1 MKGVGNVQRKDIS
14 SLLLKLGVSP
24 SHQGFDYIIEC
35 VKMVDKNKE
44 LLYSVTTKLLPKVA
58 EKFKTTPERVGRNI
72 RHAIQKSFEYIDD
85 DIAAEVFGSLYSKNH
100 GIKNSCYIGAIAE
113 YLREGD

>member
-1 MKGVGNVQRKDIS
+1 MKGVRNVQRKDIS

-44 LLYSVTTKLLPKVA
+44 LIYSVTTKLFPEVA

-72 RHAIQKSFEYIDD
+72 RHAIQNSLGYVDD
-85 DIAAEVFGSLYSKNH
+85 SVAAEVFGSLYSKNR

>member
-1 MKGVGNVQRKDIS
+1 MKGVRNVQRKDIS

-24 SHQGFDYIIEC
+24 SHQGFGYIIEC

-44 LLYSVTTKLLPKVA
+44 LIYSVTTKLLPEVA
-58 EKFKTTPERVGRNI
+58 EKFGTTPERVEKNI

-85 DIAAEVFGSLYSKNH
+85 SVAAEVFGSLYSKNR